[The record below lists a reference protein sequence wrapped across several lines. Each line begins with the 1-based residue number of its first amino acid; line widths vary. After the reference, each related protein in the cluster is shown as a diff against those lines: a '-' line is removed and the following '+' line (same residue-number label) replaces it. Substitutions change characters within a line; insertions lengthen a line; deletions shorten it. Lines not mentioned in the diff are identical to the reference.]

1 MNNNTKIR
9 LRLSKNLFESLT
21 REILA
26 EAKKWFSSVI
36 VANHI
41 KNTKK
46 LSDPKKLDINFI
58 DI

>member
-1 MNNNTKIR
+1 MDQIQQNK
-9 LRLSKNLFESLT
+9 
-21 REILA
+21 ILA

-46 LSDPKKLDINFI
+46 LSDPKKLEEFKFQPKKKKHKVKIRRI
-58 DI
+58 K